1 MPDTTPD
8 PVPLKLVQPSGVRR
22 SHFAVALGSILAGL
36 GLASAPPVFV
46 SGVEPQGP
54 VTCHV
59 ERTGVLQGQ
68 RVCEINDVP
77 PAPTEGEFRCV
88 SWHGDGGCALM
99 DWIAVDPGPAATAPG
114 AAYDARSDGGMPAAV
129 PGGP

>member
-1 MPDTTPD
+1 MATPG
-8 PVPLKLVQPSGVRR
+8 PTKLGR
-22 SHFAVALGSILAGL
+22 SHVAVSLGSILAAL

-59 ERTGVLQGQ
+59 ERTGILQGQ

-88 SWHGDGGCALM
+88 SWAGDGGCALM
-99 DWIAVDPGPAATAPG
+99 DWVAVDLPSGG
-114 AAYDARSDGGMPAAV
+114 AYDDGVPAAV